1 MADSEQDQVMDAK
14 LIADR
19 QVIERYLA
27 GQLSDAEADAFERDL
42 EANPEL
48 AREILVVAEQYDGD
62 IGRKN
67 AFANGVLYIIGL
79 EYNTKEAA
87 YLQQLLSISKEAI
100 PSDGVDGEG
109 QPLSA

>member
-1 MADSEQDQVMDAK
+1 MADN
-14 LIADR
+14 
-19 QVIERYLA
+19 ERY
-27 GQLSDAEADAFERDL
+27 SPDIVPEAIRITPESIKAFREQSHDFEELFRRL
-42 EANPEL
+42 QHENPEL